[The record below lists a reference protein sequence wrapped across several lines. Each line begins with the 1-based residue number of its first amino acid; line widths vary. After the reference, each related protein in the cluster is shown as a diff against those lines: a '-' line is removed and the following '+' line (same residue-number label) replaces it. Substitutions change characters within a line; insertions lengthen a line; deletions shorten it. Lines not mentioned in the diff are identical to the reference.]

1 MTKPEAV
8 IFDIGNVL
16 IGWQPERYY
25 DRVYGEARRR
35 ALFSDVDLH
44 WMNERVDRGE
54 PFRDVI
60 YETAEAYPAWRA
72 EIRDWHDNWIELA
85 TPVIDHSVMLL
96 RRLRAKGVPVH
107 CLTNFGVESYAYA
120 QTQFDFLNEFDIE
133 FVSGRMQVTKPDPRI
148 YEMVEADLGVPP
160 GAILFADDREANI
173 AAARARGWQAHL
185 FDGPEGW
192 AARLVEAG
200 VLTAEEAAP

>member
-1 MTKPEAV
+1 MTPAAV

-16 IGWQPERYY
+16 IEWQPERYY
-25 DRVYGEARRR
+25 DRVYGPARRR
-35 ALFSDVDLH
+35 ALFAEVDLH

-54 PFRDVI
+54 PFREVI
-60 YETAEAYPAWRA
+60 YETAEQNPAWRA
-72 EIRDWHDNWIELA
+72 EIRDWHDHWIELA
-85 TPVIDHSVMLL
+85 TPVIDHSVTLL

-148 YEMVEADLGVPP
+148 YEKVEARLGIAP
-160 GAILFADDREANI
+160 GAILFADDRAANI
-173 AAARARGWQAHL
+173 AVAEARGWQAHL
-185 FDGPEGW
+185 FDGPAGW
-192 AARLVEAG
+192 AARLVDAG
-200 VLTAEEAAP
+200 LLSAEEASA